1 MHYTKS
7 ETRVLDA
14 LRVYIRQH
22 RRCDL
27 SYGEIANLAGVG
39 KSTAMNAVLKAEG
52 IGDLVVKRQLGD
64 PHSLRLP
71 QVAKLAT

>member
-1 MHYTKS
+1 MTYTAG

-14 LRVYIRQH
+14 LRVYIREH

-27 SYGEIANLAGVG
+27 AYSEIANLAGVG

-52 IGDLVVKRQLGD
+52 AGDLVVKRQLGD
-64 PHSLRLP
+64 PHLLRLP
-71 QVAKLAT
+71 QVANLST